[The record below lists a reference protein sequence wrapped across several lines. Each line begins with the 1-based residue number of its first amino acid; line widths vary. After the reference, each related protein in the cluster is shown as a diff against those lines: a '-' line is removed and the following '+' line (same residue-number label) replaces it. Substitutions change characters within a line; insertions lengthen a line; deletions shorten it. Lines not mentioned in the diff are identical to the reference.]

1 MSQNILTVTLSK
13 RRTVKVLVILFVERI
28 SRMQMKLSN
37 RFFLCLFFKGVFYL
51 DIPLFTFQNERNRPE
66 KDLSVANFQHFFCL
80 QSKSQA
86 VILQLPSLS
95 YITKY
100 KTKNMGQLPYI
111 ITQNYQNKGLPNS
124 LYHQEQLDGT
134 ECKN

>member
-51 DIPLFTFQNERNRPE
+51 DIPLFTFQNEKQTGKRP
-66 KDLSVANFQHFFCL
+66 LSGKLSAFF
-80 QSKSQA
+80 
-86 VILQLPSLS
+86 LS
-95 YITKY
+95 PVKVTSSNSTTTFFELY
-100 KTKNMGQLPYI
+100 NEV
-111 ITQNYQNKGLPNS
+111 QNKKHGLVAIY
-124 LYHQEQLDGT
+124 YHPELL
-134 ECKN
+134 E

>member
-13 RRTVKVLVILFVERI
+13 RRTVKVLVILSVERI

-37 RFFLCLFFKGVFYL
+37 RFFCVCFLKVSFILIFLYLLFRM
-51 DIPLFTFQNERNRPE
+51 RNRPE

>member
-13 RRTVKVLVILFVERI
+13 RRTVKVLVILSVERI

-37 RFFLCLFFKGVFYL
+37 RFFCVCFLKVSFILIFLYLLFRM
-51 DIPLFTFQNERNRPE
+51 RNRPE

-100 KTKNMGQLPYI
+100 KTKNMG
-111 ITQNYQNKGLPNS
+111 
-124 LYHQEQLDGT
+124 
-134 ECKN
+134 

>member
-37 RFFLCLFFKGVFYL
+37 RFFCVCFLKVSFILIFLYLLFRM
-51 DIPLFTFQNERNRPE
+51 RNRPE